1 MHLKIPQKTKD
12 NPCFPVQSDD
22 KIWKHSP
29 HIGLHPSDKQHCQ
42 ACGRFCIFCVCLM
55 NSPAKLV
62 GFPFSLFR
70 KDKRKTSNLPTVGK
84 KQGFLHLSTTHCFQI
99 VTIKQFRK
107 WFNLKNNNWVLKS
120 KVHHTTSN
128 LSRLLTYM

>member
-62 GFPFSLFR
+62 GFPFSLFSR
-70 KDKRKTSNLPTVGK
+70 FLIQSHIGQTVRQRFK
-84 KQGFLHLSTTHCFQI
+84 Y
-99 VTIKQFRK
+99 V
-107 WFNLKNNNWVLKS
+107 
-120 KVHHTTSN
+120 KVIDYRQHHQSWRY
-128 LSRLLTYM
+128 LWIG